1 MENYQEISLIFL
13 RPELTLSL
21 DITMDIYLYLFQIS
35 TSVLS
40 LICLDVLTPVITQ
53 TVLTRVLVLKGSGL
67 TQTGRLVEVN
77 TCNCHLNI
85 QITFDNNICP
95 IRS

>member
-1 MENYQEISLIFL
+1 
-13 RPELTLSL
+13 
-21 DITMDIYLYLFQIS
+21 MDIYLYLFQIS
-35 TSVLS
+35 TSVLF

-85 QITFDNNICP
+85 QITFDNSIPYAVRN
-95 IRS
+95 RSMLHSAFKALGGSEV